1 MQMQSH
7 SSSLERQAAQVQAGR
22 GLTIEH
28 LWLGGLLLLI
38 WLFISILPLPPN
50 DLWWHMA
57 AGRTTIAEGALI
69 DTNRWSYALPAD
81 TPFFYQSW
89 LSEVALYLIW
99 RVGDVPLLMLTR
111 TLVIV
116 LSYGLL
122 GWHALRRTG
131 QGRAVALA
139 LLLVVLAGWDNWTLR
154 PQTLALLPAAAFVV
168 VIGEYLDGRAGPRW
182 LAALPLLM
190 LLWVNTHGSFVLG
203 VGLLGL
209 ALLGSLADT
218 VRSSPS
224 EATVARGRVLPLGA
238 ALLATGLAVLVN
250 PRGPGII
257 GYVSGLTSNPAVQKW
272 ILEWQPPTNSLNFQ
286 NSGFWFFALLLLL
299 AVLMAR
305 APRRVPTTD
314 LLWYCGTAWLAIG
327 AIRNVMWF
335 GLVILPLLADLIAQR
350 MQVRTP
356 LRMPAAFAAVF
367 GAMCAALVV
376 VTLPWFTP
384 ARYLGGEQLY
394 ADSGRY
400 SLLLSNTTPLG
411 ATEWLAQ
418 HPIPGRFWTDMSYT
432 SYTTWRLPERQI
444 FTDMRIE
451 LFPEEIWLEYFDMAE
466 GTPRSLEL
474 LDKWQVTHLLISRTW
489 QKQLGELLERTPGWC
504 KRYEDERNQV
514 FERCGA

>member
-1 MQMQSH
+1 MQTQTQPI
-7 SSSLERQAAQVQAGR
+7 EQQATQTPSGR

-28 LWLGGLLLLI
+28 VWLGGLLLLI

-57 AGRTTIAEGALI
+57 AGRTSLAEGALI
-69 DTNRWSYALPAD
+69 DTNRWSYAIPTD

-89 LSEVALYLIW
+89 LSEIVLYLIW
-99 RVGDVPLLMLTR
+99 RIGDVPLLMLTR

-131 QGRAVALA
+131 QGRAVTLA

-154 PQTLALLPAAAFVV
+154 PQTLALLPAAAFVAL
-168 VIGEYLDGRAGPRW
+168 IGEYLDGRAGPRW
-182 LAALPLLM
+182 LAILPVLM
-190 LLWVNTHGSFVLG
+190 LVWVNTHGSFVLG

-209 ALLGSLADT
+209 AFLGTLIDAL
-218 VRSSPS
+218 PS
-224 EATVARGRVLPLGA
+224 KTPAAMTARTRLLPLGA
-238 ALLATGLAVLVN
+238 ASLATGLAVLVN

-257 GYVSGLTSNPAVQKW
+257 AYVSGLTSNPAVQQW
-272 ILEWQPPTNSLNFQ
+272 ILEWQPPTNSLHFQ

-305 APRRVPTTD
+305 APRRAPTTD

-335 GLVILPLLADLIAQR
+335 ALVMLPLLADLFAQHMR
-350 MQVRTP
+350 TRTP
-356 LRMPAAFAAVF
+356 LRMPPAFAAIF
-367 GAMCAALVV
+367 GTIGVIALLA
-376 VTLPWFTP
+376 TLPWFSP
-384 ARYLGGEQLY
+384 ARYLGSEHLF
-394 ADSGRY
+394 ADAGRY
-400 SLLLSNTTPLG
+400 RLLLSSTTPVG

-418 HPIPGRFWTDMSYT
+418 NPIPGRFWTDMSYT

-451 LFPEEIWLEYFDMAE
+451 LFPEQIWLQYFDMSE
-466 GTPRSLEL
+466 GTQRSLEL
-474 LDKWQVTHLLISRTW
+474 LDQWQVTHLLISRTW
-489 QKQLGELLERTPGWC
+489 QKELGELLERSPGWC
-504 KRYEDERNQV
+504 KRYEDERNWV
-514 FERCGA
+514 FARCVG